1 MKDTY
6 KFKLKLVKEQAFR
19 CIHMNKLDRIKE
31 FLINDIHLSKE
42 AEEVVLLIGL
52 DTQLNMTGF
61 FEVSRGSIEES
72 LCVPRDV
79 FKRLLLANAS
89 AFVIAHN
96 HPSENLE
103 PSLEDINNARAFREA
118 SEIMGI
124 KMVDYLIAAGDNI
137 ISFKKENIF

>member
-31 FLINDIHLSKE
+31 FLIN
-42 AEEVVLLIGL
+42 VVLLIGL

-103 PSLEDINNARAFREA
+103 PSLEDINNARALREA

>member
-89 AFVIAHN
+89 AFVIAHII
-96 HPSENLE
+96 PVKIQNLH
-103 PSLEDINNARAFREA
+103 LRI
-118 SEIMGI
+118 
-124 KMVDYLIAAGDNI
+124 
-137 ISFKKENIF
+137 

>member
-61 FEVSRGSIEES
+61 FE
-72 LCVPRDV
+72 
-79 FKRLLLANAS
+79 
-89 AFVIAHN
+89 
-96 HPSENLE
+96 
-103 PSLEDINNARAFREA
+103 PSLEDINNARALREA